1 MIGGVESMVLYLL
14 AKRLRDKK
22 SFQTERVVLG
32 NVYIDPLLEALL
44 NGILFDMANIELVL
58 RASRNSKVL
67 AVERSM
73 RALDVQVT
81 FADNMELAEI
91 IMETFGR
98 MKKGDRPLPPGVF
111 LFRNVDVF
119 SPGEILETRRSFGLH
134 MPLAGIDAINSP
146 ILLEHNLVETLQLEP
161 PERAQQFADSSPAG
175 VIYHELGHFYH
186 NINGIDFCKGY
197 DIFHGACWNKDNK
210 PTKLHRKVTNTVSF
224 YATSDS
230 CGCEFVAE
238 VFAGLATG
246 KSFDGDIMDL
256 YRDLNGPV
264 C

>member
-32 NVYIDPLLEALL
+32 NVYIDPLLKALL
-44 NGILFDMANIELVL
+44 DGILFEMAGVELVL
-58 RASRNSKVL
+58 RASRNSRVL
-67 AVERSM
+67 AIERSM
-73 RALDVQVT
+73 RELGVQVT

-98 MKKGDRPLPPGVF
+98 MKEHGKPLPPRVF
-111 LFRNVDVF
+111 LFRNIDAF
-119 SPGEILETRRSFGLH
+119 SPGEVLGTGRAFGLH
-134 MPLAGIDAINSP
+134 IPLAGVDAINSP
-146 ILLEHNLVETLQLEP
+146 ILFEHNLVGALGLEP
-161 PERAQQFADSSPAG
+161 PERAQQFVDSSPAG

-186 NINGIDFCKGY
+186 NINGIDFRKGY
-197 DIFHGACWNKDNK
+197 DIFHGACWSKDNT

-238 VFAGLATG
+238 VFAGLALR
-246 KSFDGDIMDL
+246 KSFDDDIMDL
-256 YRDLNGPV
+256 YRSLNGPLV
-264 C
+264 

>member
-1 MIGGVESMVLYLL
+1 MESMVLYLL
-14 AKRLRDKK
+14 AKKLSDKK
-22 SFQTERVVLG
+22 SFQTERVALG
-32 NVYIDPLLEALL
+32 GVYIDPVLKTLLEDV
-44 NGILFDMANIELVL
+44 LFDMANVELVL

-73 RALDVQVT
+73 RELGVQIT

-91 IMETFGR
+91 ITETFGR
-98 MKKGDRPLPPGVF
+98 MKDCGRPLPPKVF

-134 MPLAGIDAINSP
+134 MPLAGIDAVNSP
-146 ILLEHNLVETLQLEP
+146 ILLEHNLVGALGLEP

-186 NINGIDFCKGY
+186 NINGIDFRKCY
-197 DIFHGACWNKDNK
+197 DIFHGACWNNDNK
-210 PTKLHRKVTNTVSF
+210 PTELQRKMTNAVSS

-238 VFAGLATG
+238 VFAGLALR
-246 KSFDGDIMDL
+246 KSFDDDIMDL
-256 YRDLNGPV
+256 YRSLNGPV